1 MAMAR
6 SSSFKF
12 GIIFLC
18 LIMGTWLGIFLQ
30 RFAPIAAMFTNVV
43 DFTFNL
49 KELDLVMLKFSFVFV
64 LKLNL
69 GTLLGGMAGLWI
81 SR

>member
-30 RFAPIAAMFTNVV
+30 RFAPTAAIFTNVV

-49 KELDLVMLKFSFVFV
+49 KELDLVMLKFSFLFA

-69 GTLLGGMAGLWI
+69 GTLLGGVAGLWI